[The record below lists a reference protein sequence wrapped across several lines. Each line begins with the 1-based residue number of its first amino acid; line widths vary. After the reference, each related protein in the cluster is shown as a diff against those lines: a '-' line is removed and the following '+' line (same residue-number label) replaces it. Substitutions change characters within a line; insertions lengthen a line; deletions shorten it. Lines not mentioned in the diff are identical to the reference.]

1 MPRKMVTGPRG
12 VCETAYTPGPA
23 GETAGSVGAEGD
35 QGIDRGG
42 WPRGHQA
49 GPEGTMLALSI
60 RRPERLVHPSRTG
73 WTEGELVALEVAVK
87 DWVAVSRRVGLL
99 RLRP

>member
-1 MPRKMVTGPRG
+1 MVPGPRG

-42 WPRGHQA
+42 SPRGHQA
-49 GPEGTMLALSI
+49 GPEGTLLALSI

-73 WTEGELVALEVAVK
+73 WTEGELVALEVA
-87 DWVAVSRRVGLL
+87 
-99 RLRP
+99 